1 MLRPVLLFLAVL
13 PLACLVGTAFGA
25 LLAVME
31 YLLDSEWDDDL
42 ALLVE
47 RQRAA
52 KSPERPGNPR

>member
-31 YLLDSEWDDDL
+31 YSLDGEWEDDL

-47 RQRAA
+47 RQRAD